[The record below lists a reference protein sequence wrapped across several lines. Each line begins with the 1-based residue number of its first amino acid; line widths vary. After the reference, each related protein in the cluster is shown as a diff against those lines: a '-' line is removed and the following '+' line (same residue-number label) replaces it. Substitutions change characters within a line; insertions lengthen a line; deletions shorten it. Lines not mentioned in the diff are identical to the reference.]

1 MAYPGFEGDEFEDH
15 FHSEEAGEQHIE
27 DIHSF
32 AEGLRLAMM
41 LQTNKLIKKIRF
53 VYLSMCISSVT
64 EHTDLHGQADGVE
77 KDEGEHQVL
86 KVGGVHHIPH
96 LVLILVL
103 GDVPAQGTGLQGIF
117 HTLTLYTHRKLW
129 RCN

>member
-41 LQTNKLIKKIRF
+41 LQTHKLIKKIRF
-53 VYLSMCISSVT
+53 VYLSTC
-64 EHTDLHGQADGVE
+64 
-77 KDEGEHQVL
+77 VL
-86 KVGGVHHIPH
+86 VQLLSI
-96 LVLILVL
+96 LTCMARQMVLRRMRVNIR
-103 GDVPAQGTGLQGIF
+103 
-117 HTLTLYTHRKLW
+117 YSK
-129 RCN
+129 